1 MKYQV
6 IDINSNRVIILQLE
20 AEFVTGVINNEVKD
34 VFLSIPLNSF
44 FSFSPFKMAFS
55 FSVMHGS
62 EFGQE
67 RQKVKINVYIRNR
80 RIIYLLFINLID

>member
-1 MKYQV
+1 MSFYL
-6 IDINSNRVIILQLE
+6 SPLIL
-20 AEFVTGVINNEVKD
+20 
-34 VFLSIPLNSF
+34 P
-44 FSFSPFKMAFS
+44 FSFSPFKMAFI

>member
-1 MKYQV
+1 MSFYL
-6 IDINSNRVIILQLE
+6 SPLIL
-20 AEFVTGVINNEVKD
+20 
-34 VFLSIPLNSF
+34 S
-44 FSFSPFKMAFS
+44 FSFWPFKMAFS

>member
-1 MKYQV
+1 MSFYL
-6 IDINSNRVIILQLE
+6 SPLIL
-20 AEFVTGVINNEVKD
+20 
-34 VFLSIPLNSF
+34 S

-67 RQKVKINVYIRNR
+67 RQKVEINVYIRNR

>member
-1 MKYQV
+1 MSFYL
-6 IDINSNRVIILQLE
+6 SPLIL
-20 AEFVTGVINNEVKD
+20 
-34 VFLSIPLNSF
+34 S
-44 FSFSPFKMAFS
+44 FSFSPFKMAFI

>member
-1 MKYQV
+1 MSFYL
-6 IDINSNRVIILQLE
+6 SPLIL
-20 AEFVTGVINNEVKD
+20 
-34 VFLSIPLNSF
+34 S

-62 EFGQE
+62 EFGQD

>member
-1 MKYQV
+1 
-6 IDINSNRVIILQLE
+6 
-20 AEFVTGVINNEVKD
+20 
-34 VFLSIPLNSF
+34 
-44 FSFSPFKMAFS
+44 MAFC

-67 RQKVKINVYIRNR
+67 RQKVKINVYILRNR

>member
-1 MKYQV
+1 MSFYL
-6 IDINSNRVIILQLE
+6 SPLIL
-20 AEFVTGVINNEVKD
+20 
-34 VFLSIPLNSF
+34 S

-55 FSVMHGS
+55 FSVMH

>member
-1 MKYQV
+1 MSFYL
-6 IDINSNRVIILQLE
+6 SPLIL
-20 AEFVTGVINNEVKD
+20 
-34 VFLSIPLNSF
+34 S
-44 FSFSPFKMAFS
+44 FSFSPFKMTFI